1 MSIPAWSSGS
11 RNANADN
18 HIPAADN
25 GSGDNH
31 VATSNGP
38 YAPLAP
44 TYGIGSGGPLGAA
57 NRFTEQQL
65 VDALAAG
72 ETCATIAALSGVGA
86 ATIPAVVAIC
96 GALQLSG
103 VPIQQK
109 AQQLYNAIRSYL

>member
-1 MSIPAWSSGS
+1 MSVPAGNGNSN
-11 RNANADN
+11 RHADN
-18 HIPAADN
+18 HIPATDRRWRDHHDSA
-25 GSGDNH
+25 
-31 VATSNGP
+31 SNGP

-109 AQQLYNAIRSYL
+109 AQQLYNAIRTYL